1 MKIVLDTNVLISGIF
16 FTGPPYKILNA
27 WKKGEITFVVSE
39 EILLEYQRVANEMS
53 LKFPSIDIRK
63 ILQLITIHSE
73 IINTHGYEVTI
84 CEDPDDNMFISC
96 AVASKSKVIV
106 SGDKHLLKIDNYQN
120 IRVLK
125 PREFVDNYLI

>member
-1 MKIVLDTNVLISGIF
+1 MKIVMDTNVLISGIF
-16 FTGPPYKILNA
+16 FTGPPYQILKA
-27 WKKGEITFVVSE
+27 WQKGKITFVVSE
-39 EILLEYQRVANEMS
+39 EILLEYQRVANELS
-53 LKFPSIDIRK
+53 LKFPTIDIRK

-73 IINTHGYEVTI
+73 IVNTHGYGVTI

-106 SGDKHLLKIDNYQN
+106 SGDKHLLKIVSYQN

-125 PREFVDNYLI
+125 PREFVDN